1 MDNRY
6 EVFCL
11 TDPHFYESLD
21 RLSAT
26 TGNGNGA
33 ANGNGSGSA
42 NGSGAGPGTAGVPLF
57 DTARRPVPD
66 GWHTVRN
73 GDWLHLDPPAGER
86 AYPAQGWKVHA
97 SATLECA
104 DKVAAK
110 VWDYCV
116 PRNIPFK
123 FVPGPQLLHLRNSK
137 YAGRDTSGKFVTIYP
152 ADEEALRVVLDEL
165 GALLDGEPGPY
176 ILTDLRWR
184 QGPLYVR
191 YGAFAKRYCV
201 GGRGTLVPA
210 VEDGEGR
217 LVPDDRSPAF
227 HVPDWITLPDFLAP
241 ELAARNATTVGDLPY
256 RIEKALH
263 FSNGGGVYAGTDTR
277 TGEKVVLKEGRP
289 HAGLASDGADAVT
302 RLRRERDALRRLS
315 GLGVAPEMRD
325 WFTVGDHRFLV
336 MDFVEGKPLNSY
348 FAHRHPLLRPDPD
361 PADVADFTRWALRI
375 HAGVEEAVAAV
386 HSRGV
391 VFNDLHMFNIMV
403 APDDETVSLLDFEAA
418 ARATDNGRQAVA
430 HPGFVAPP
438 DRRGTAVDHYALACL
453 RLALFLPVTTLFAI
467 DRGKAAHLAEVIGRE
482 FPVPD
487 WYLEEAVAEITR
499 TAEDAAGTRSA
510 AVDGAGPGGV
520 AGLGGAVGARPVN
533 GTDLR
538 ASSPSPDLH
547 VQVGEPERGA
557 GAGRAEPSGA
567 AGSRRASG
575 DLGGSGLPAGTR
587 PGPPRRYL
595 PAEPRDWITARDSM
609 AAAIL
614 GSATPDR
621 EDRLFPGDIA
631 QFSDGGGLGIAHG
644 AAGVLHAFD
653 QVGLPRYDEGEQWLL
668 ARTAHLPNGTPLGLY
683 DGVAGIAYVLERLG
697 HTERALAL
705 VRSLLGENWQRLS
718 SDLSGGLAGIG
729 LVLDHLAHATGE
741 TDLRERALEAAG
753 IVAGRIAAEAEQLEQ
768 AQRAQGSGL
777 LPQQAQQGSQ
787 AQQAQQGS
795 QRGGPPRRAGL
806 MRGATGPALL
816 FLRLYERTGLPAL
829 LGHAARA
836 LALDLD
842 SCVVTASG
850 SLEVDEGWR
859 TMPYLGA
866 GSAGIG
872 LVLDDLL
879 GLAGSGD
886 LDEAATARFEQART
900 GIVRAAT
907 ARLYAQ
913 PGLFVGRA
921 GMILHLARTT
931 APGVPDGALAAQID
945 ALGWYGMA
953 YRGELAFPGNQMMRL
968 SMDLGTGTA
977 GCLLA
982 LGAANAGQ
990 HPTPRLPFLPPPPAS

>member
-11 TDPHFYESLD
+11 ADRHFYESLD

-26 TGNGNGA
+26 AGDTGTAAGSRAAATGHPAAVPGA
-33 ANGNGSGSA
+33 ATGAAAAGSTDRA
-42 NGSGAGPGTAGVPLF
+42 AVPLF
-57 DTARRPVPD
+57 DTARRPVPA
-66 GWHTVRN
+66 GWRTVRE

-97 SATLECA
+97 SATLESA

-123 FVPGPQLLHLRNSK
+123 FVPGPRLLHLRNSK

-152 ADEEALRVVLDEL
+152 PDEQGLRVVLDEL

-201 GGRGTLVPA
+201 GGHGTLVPA
-210 VEDGEGR
+210 VEDGSGQ

-227 HVPDWITLPDFLAP
+227 HVPDWVTLPPFLAP
-241 ELAARNATTVGDLPY
+241 ELAARNATTVADLPY
-256 RIEKALH
+256 RIEQALH

-277 TGEKVVLKEGRP
+277 TGAKVVLKEGRP

-315 GLGVAPEMRD
+315 GLGVAPELRD

-361 PADVADFTRWALRI
+361 PAGVADFTAWALRI
-375 HAGVEEAVAAV
+375 HAGVAAAVAKV
-386 HSRGV
+386 HSRGL

-418 ARATDNGRQAVA
+418 ARTTDNGRQAVA
-430 HPGFVAPP
+430 HPGFVAPS
-438 DRRGTAVDHYALACL
+438 DRRGAAVDHYALACL

-482 FPVPD
+482 FPVPE
-487 WYLEEAVAEITR
+487 WYLAEAVDEITR
-499 TAEDAAGTRSA
+499 TAEEAEEARGERAAA
-510 AVDGAGPGGV
+510 AAAAHGPAGGYG
-520 AGLGGAVGARPVN
+520 VN

-538 ASSPSPDLH
+538 AGSPSRDLH
-547 VQVGEPERGA
+547 VHTGDLAP
-557 GAGRAEPSGA
+557 AED
-567 AGSRRASG
+567 RASDRWSERAPDQAPG
-575 DLGGSGLPAGTR
+575 HAADHAFGHGADATGLPAGTR
-587 PGPPRRYL
+587 PGPPRRHYL
-595 PAEPRDWITARDSM
+595 PAEPGDWPAARDSM

-614 GSATPDR
+614 RSATPDR
-621 EDRLFPGDIA
+621 DDRLYPGDIA
-631 QFSDGGGLGIAHG
+631 QFTPGGGLNVAHG
-644 AAGVLHAFD
+644 AAGVLYAFD
-653 QVGLPRYDEGEQWLL
+653 QLGLPRHDEGEQWLL
-668 ARTAHLPNGTPLGLY
+668 ARTAHLPNGIPLGLY
-683 DGVAGIAYVLERLG
+683 DGVAGIAHVLDRLG
-697 HTERALAL
+697 HTERALTL
-705 VRSLLGENWQRLS
+705 VRILLAENWQRLA
-718 SDLSGGLAGIG
+718 SDLHGGLAGIG
-729 LVLDHLAHATGE
+729 LVLDHLALTTGE
-741 TDLRERALEAAG
+741 ADLHERALEAAG
-753 IVAGRIAAEAEQLEQ
+753 IVAARVAAEAEAEAARRRQHPD
-768 AQRAQGSGL
+768 AR
-777 LPQQAQQGSQ
+777 PT
-787 AQQAQQGS
+787 
-795 QRGGPPRRAGL
+795 RRAGL
-806 MRGATGPALL
+806 MRGTTGAALL
-816 FLRLYERTGLPAL
+816 FLRLYERTGLPGL

-836 LALDLD
+836 LTLDLD
-842 SCVVTASG
+842 SCVATASG

-859 TMPYLGA
+859 TMPYVGD

-879 GLAGSGD
+879 ALAGPDS
-886 LDEAATARFEQART
+886 LDEPVRARFEQARA

-913 PGLFVGRA
+913 PGLLAGRA

-931 APGVPDGALAAQID
+931 APGVPDGALAAQVD

-953 YRGELAFPGNQMMRL
+953 HRGALAFPGHQMMRL

-982 LGAANAGQ
+982 LGAAHAGR
-990 HPTPRLPFLPPPPAS
+990 HPAPRLPFLPPPPAR